1 MNIQPKSV
9 EPATGDL
16 IDRIAKALPAEIRAD
31 YYREMMHCRSLPEN
45 DEMLRILRA
54 LQFLTLLME
63 QVPAQV
69 VTEWE
74 RLEQLFGSAARAL
87 EEAYQSNERHR
98 QQLDERLIALP
109 VAIASGIRPESI
121 ACKINES
128 LQQQFI
134 RSTIPETAQALRV
147 IAEQIKKVSSEFVST
162 ASTLGKSYTGAAD
175 EANRAIGSISAT
187 ISGAAGI
194 ARSAAE
200 DLSVKFHKAYWKTL
214 IGLVGASLLLGTFL
228 GGVLERWLDPPKQVV
243 IERVITPESQPEL
256 PVKAR
261 RK

>member
-1 MNIQPKSV
+1 MNMK
-9 EPATGDL
+9 PAELSTGDL

-54 LQFLTLLME
+54 MQFLALLME

-69 VTEWE
+69 VIERE
-74 RLEQLFGSAARAL
+74 RLERLFGTAARAL
-87 EEAYQSNERHR
+87 EEAFQSNERHR

-109 VAIASGIRPESI
+109 ATIAAGIRPETI
-121 ACKINES
+121 AGKINES

-134 RSTIPETAQALRV
+134 RSTIPETAQALGV
-147 IAEQIKKVSSEFVST
+147 IAEQMKKASSEFVST

-175 EANRAIGSISAT
+175 EAHRAIGSISAT

-194 ARSAAE
+194 ASSAAE
-200 DLSVKFHKAYWKTL
+200 DLSVKFHKAYWATL
-214 IGLVGASLLLGTFL
+214 IGLASAALLLGMVL
-228 GGVLERWLDPPKQVV
+228 GAALERWLDPPRQVV
-243 IERVITPESQPEL
+243 IERVIAPASQPEL
-256 PVKAR
+256 PIKPR